1 MPEVPN
7 KPVPE
12 KKVPVPAPKKV
23 EPPPPKGTLPPST
36 YTFFIH
42 GFTTKIIA
50 ELGFRKL
57 YAYKPVTLTFENVQE
72 L

>member
-1 MPEVPN
+1 MPEVPK

-23 EPPPPKGTLPPST
+23 EPPPPKGTPPQSE

-42 GFTTKIIA
+42 TFTRKIIV
-50 ELGFRKL
+50 ELGFRKIYVCKL
-57 YAYKPVTLTFENVQE
+57 DSHINF
-72 L
+72 

>member
-1 MPEVPN
+1 MPEVPK

-12 KKVPVPAPKKV
+12 KKVPVATPKKV

-36 YTFFIH
+36 YTFFTH
-42 GFTTKIIA
+42 SFTRKIIA

-57 YAYKPVTLTFENVQE
+57 YAYKLVTLTFENVQE